1 MGWVYY
7 YTIILATGNRQGW
20 ALDKI
25 DLLHYLDRDTGR
37 PLQYDFLTD
46 LHQKR
51 FFFGGVKVKK
61 NCILIHLVI
70 HLRIIGLPCS
80 SQVFLNFVY
89 CILS

>member
-1 MGWVYY
+1 VGWVYY

-51 FFFGGVKVKK
+51 FFFGGGQSQKK
-61 NCILIHLVI
+61 LYSDTSRYSFTDNRFTL
-70 HLRIIGLPCS
+70 
-80 SQVFLNFVY
+80 
-89 CILS
+89 